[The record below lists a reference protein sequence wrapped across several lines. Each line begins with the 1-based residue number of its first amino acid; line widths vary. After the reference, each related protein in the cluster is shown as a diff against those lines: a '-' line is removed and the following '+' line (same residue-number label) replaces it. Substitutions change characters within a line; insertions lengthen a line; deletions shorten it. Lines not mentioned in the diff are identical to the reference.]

1 MLARMAAST
10 TALVAASLMF
20 FVLTRPE
27 AGLAKPL
34 QIDPENSEEIIG
46 PKTEKE
52 PASLEASASSRQK

>member
-10 TALVAASLMF
+10 TALVAICLML

-34 QIDPENSEEIIG
+34 EVDSKESEMTQLNAHEQ
-46 PKTEKE
+46 E
-52 PASLEASASSRQK
+52 ASSLEASASSRQK

>member
-10 TALVAASLMF
+10 TGLVAISLLL

-34 QIDPENSEEIIG
+34 SVDPDSDVK
-46 PKTEKE
+46 PMKTEIE
-52 PASLEASASSRQK
+52 AMEASPSRQK